1 MYNQKD
7 IQFAGKHDYDKQSAE
22 VFANA
27 VSFNSFSIG
36 IFKWVLS
43 NDGKRLK
50 RGKVVV
56 RIQAPTGKKEEAF
69 KFAENVVNDL
79 DNGTWDG
86 RKTVKI

>member
-7 IQFAGKHDYDKQSAE
+7 IQFAGKHDFDKQSAE
-22 VFANA
+22 VFAN
-27 VSFNSFSIG
+27 SCSLTFSIG
-36 IFKWVLS
+36 IFQWILS

-50 RGKVVV
+50 RGKVLV
-56 RIQAPTGKKEEAF
+56 RVQAPTSKKEEAF

-86 RKTVKI
+86 RKNVRI